1 MDEDAIEGALTESQR
16 RVIGSGMLIVD
27 AAAVRMLNLLE
38 HRSSV
43 AAMSVVEGEV
53 SEKEQSY
60 IRSRAKELQALIGGL
75 VKKYQLQPSK
85 RNLRRI
91 LAADA
96 SQIWVTLEDCR
107 PTRIRGYGE
116 MSAATA
122 SLVEADMQEM
132 LQIANGLRALLSS

>member
-1 MDEDAIEGALTESQR
+1 MDEEAMDEALTESQR

-53 SEKEQSY
+53 SEKERNYIQS
-60 IRSRAKELQALIGGL
+60 RSKDLQVLIGRF
-75 VKKYQLQPSK
+75 VEKYQLQPSK

-107 PTRIRGYGE
+107 PVRIRGYGE
-116 MSAATA
+116 MSSATA
-122 SLVEADMQEM
+122 DLVEADVQEM